1 MTEGRAA
8 DAVKERFYREVG
20 SFPVSSDQNTDCC
33 ADQPDTE
40 ISTL

>member
-1 MTEGRAA
+1 MIEGKAA

-20 SFPVSSDQNTDCC
+20 SFPISSVQNADLYT
-33 ADQPDTE
+33 DQPDTE